1 MATPV
6 EVSLWVSAYAS
17 APGSGHGTG
26 CVPAADSTT
35 VGADSHGARPATAAN
50 LAENSPKLR
59 CCECHRI
66 RPNAAASQNAVV
78 PPLPSAT
85 V

>member
-1 MATPV
+1 
-6 EVSLWVSAYAS
+6 VSARGS
-17 APGSGHGTG
+17 AVGTG
-26 CVPAADSTT
+26 RLPGADSITA
-35 VGADSHGARPATAAN
+35 GSASHGARPATTAN

-59 CCECHRI
+59 CWEYSRI
-66 RPNAAASQNAVV
+66 SPNVAISQNALV